1 MVAVDV
7 AASGSSPLARG
18 LLGDQQA
25 AHAPRR
31 IIPAR
36 AGFTRPM
43 SSSMSPTGD
52 HPRSRGVYSDFF
64 PAMSVPCGSSP
75 LARGLPVDTTFTR
88 PSQRII
94 PARAGFTDPFH
105 LLEVPRRDHPRSRGV
120 YRASICASYSAR
132 GSSPLAR
139 GLLFRGLVK
148 GGDLRIIPARAGF
161 TRMLPVPRPLGED
174 HPRSRGVY
182 FRSKMRPPL
191 TRGSSPLARGLLG
204 YFAGVGGAPR
214 IIPARAGFTY
224 WTWTPVRTHPD
235 HPRSRGVYNYATC
248 PHRKCIGIIPAR
260 AGFTYH
266 SRGAGG

>member
-75 LARGLPVDTTFTR
+75 LARGLRPRPVGHGRGHSDHPRSRGVYQVDAGPVQSFR
-88 PSQRII
+88 GSSPLARGLRGAPGVDFALEGII
-94 PARAGFTDPFH
+94 PARAGFTPTTPWRAGSD
-105 LLEVPRRDHPRSRGV
+105 RDHPRSRGV
-120 YRASICASYSAR
+120 YASKVLNLFPDW

-139 GLLFRGLVK
+139 GLHLLF
-148 GGDLRIIPARAGF
+148 IP
-161 TRMLPVPRPLGED
+161 
-174 HPRSRGVY
+174 
-182 FRSKMRPPL
+182 
-191 TRGSSPLARGLLG
+191 
-204 YFAGVGGAPR
+204 
-214 IIPARAGFTY
+214 
-224 WTWTPVRTHPD
+224 
-235 HPRSRGVYNYATC
+235 
-248 PHRKCIGIIPAR
+248 
-260 AGFTYH
+260 
-266 SRGAGG
+266 